1 MENALFFIYLFVYIY
16 YIFVEQ
22 SHQIFRDYKICIY
35 RLKYKM
41 QIYKI
46 LNNDKRMKRTKK
58 FLKIE
63 RKTFRK
69 NSA

>member
-1 MENALFFIYLFVYIY
+1 
-16 YIFVEQ
+16 
-22 SHQIFRDYKICIY
+22 
-35 RLKYKM
+35 M